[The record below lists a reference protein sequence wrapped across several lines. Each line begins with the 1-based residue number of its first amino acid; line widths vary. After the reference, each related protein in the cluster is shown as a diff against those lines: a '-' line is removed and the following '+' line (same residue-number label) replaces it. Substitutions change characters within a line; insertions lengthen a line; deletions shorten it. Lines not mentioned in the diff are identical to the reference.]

1 MGSFIDFGRVGEAAD
16 LLIEDIRSEMER
28 QNINAKGNLSAS
40 LGWRITA
47 NDRGLSLSVMADDY
61 WDYAMGGRGP
71 GKIPAGKIPA
81 GEIPGNFVEIL
92 QDWIVAKNI
101 PFDGSIRNFAGAIA
115 YNIKNYGSRRYR
127 ENNPADVLSGP
138 IEKFLES
145 VGDMVLPENVD
156 LGI

>member
-71 GKIPAGKIPA
+71 GK
-81 GEIPGNFVEIL
+81 IPGNFVEIL

>member
-16 LLIEDIRSEMER
+16 LLIEDIRSEMEK

-47 NDRGLSLSVMADDY
+47 NDRGLSLSVMAGDY

-71 GKIPAGKIPA
+71 GK
-81 GEIPGNFVEIL
+81 IPGNFVEIL